1 MWLWASLL
9 TLALISKVFS
19 NYSLRLWKPRK
30 KTQCLRIHLFV
41 FGVPVSFVFFFL
53 LSLDWE
59 HCFQVCLAVCRR
71 VCVFLYDVSLKLSTV
86 HTCCLTNLCLFYS
99 SVSNHSLYLFPTPFL
114 IFPCSFLE
122 QPVDHSLPI
131 AELVLDQQLC
141 VQLPAPMAPQ
151 SNNQPR
157 KRRLPPMVRC
167 VQTYICLKNKTN
179 INKNKINIPVNK
191 NCLNEESHNR
201 K

>member
-1 MWLWASLL
+1 MFEDSFVCFWCTSFLCLF
-9 TLALISKVFS
+9 FS
-19 NYSLRLWKPRK
+19 PLLRLRA
-30 KTQCLRIHLFV
+30 LF
-41 FGVPVSFVFFFL
+41 SS
-53 LSLDWE
+53 LSG
-59 HCFQVCLAVCRR
+59 
-71 VCVFLYDVSLKLSTV
+71 CVFVYDVSLKLSTL

-114 IFPCSFLE
+114 IFHCSFLE

-131 AELVLDQQLC
+131 PELVLDQQLC

-167 VQTYICLKNKTN
+167 MQTYICLKKNKTKQ
-179 INKNKINIPVNK
+179 ILIKIK
-191 NCLNEESHNR
+191 
-201 K
+201 